1 MIAPVRKSI
10 THVLHRAEEWIFAN
24 PKIVLALIFTVTVC
38 FAAMLPRLR
47 FYTDFADLLP
57 QNHPYIQVYNR
68 LKENFGGANQIV
80 MAIEVERG
88 TIFNDETL
96 KLINDATQGIDNL
109 PSVNHN
115 LVSSLTHRTARKV
128 SLSPEGGFVSEPYYD
143 AQKPTRSVAE
153 LEQLKKDVIA
163 NPTIYGLLVSPDLK
177 AALIKA
183 QLNEGDIDYPKTF
196 AALEQVR
203 AAVSAPGHK
212 VYVTGNPV
220 LTGWVYTYL
229 HQIVVILAAT
239 LALLATLLIV
249 YFRRLYGIALPLLG
263 IALSSIWGLGFMSL
277 IGINLEPLSLPIPFL
292 IAARATSHG
301 VQLVVRYYEELAIVK
316 NGKQAAR
323 NALDALFRPG
333 SLAIIVDAVGIAVL
347 VLGAA
352 PFNHKLGIAAGFWGF
367 SVIFTVHFM
376 VPLALTVLPQP
387 KATENANQGVRNA
400 LGVLMAR
407 TGGTDGGARTILIL
421 TLLGAL
427 GAVYFVSKVQLGE
440 SEPGSPLL
448 HRTHDYNVSTKAI
461 NTLFPGSEELH
472 VIARTDDKGG
482 IKRPE
487 VMAAIERFQAHM
499 LSDPALGGTKA
510 LPGVVRV
517 VNRLTHNDDPRWMQI
532 PDNAE
537 EVGGL
542 MFAYL
547 ASSPIPGALKEFV
560 SPDENEADMVFYYK
574 DHQAATVARIDAL
587 AKEGIAAIEHDVPGL
602 HIELGGGI
610 IGVTAAANQALHTD
624 HMIIIPAVMLIAFV
638 LVMAYYQS
646 LHAGWL
652 MVLPMLFATLMTY
665 AYMGAANIGINVNTV
680 PVIAVG
686 VGVGIDYAVYF
697 MDRIREEMA
706 RTHSIHRA
714 VVNAVATTGYAVSFT
729 AATLIAGVVLWIFMS
744 DLRFQSDA
752 AVLLSFMLIVNA
764 IAAMLIVPAWCVVFR
779 PHFVVATHYDAD
791 GVLEE
796 DEDALAPPSPAPR
809 AGAMPAG
816 AAAGRDNSNDEEGQQ
831 AAVNISPITTHA
843 RSA

>member
-1 MIAPVRKSI
+1 MIAPIRKSI
-10 THVLHRAEEWIFAN
+10 THTLHKAEGWIFAN
-24 PKIVLALIFTVTVC
+24 PKIVLSLIFLVTLA
-38 FAAMLPRLR
+38 FAAALPKLR
-47 FYTDFADLLP
+47 IYSDFSDLLP
-57 QNHPYIQVYNR
+57 QEHSYIQTYNR
-68 LKENFGGANQIV
+68 IKENFGGANMIV
-80 MAIEVERG
+80 MAIEVEQG
-88 TIFNDETL
+88 TIFNNDTL
-96 KLINDATQGIDNL
+96 KLVNEATQGVDNL

-128 SLSPEGGFVSEPYYD
+128 FLSPEGSFVSQPYYD
-143 AQKPTRSVAE
+143 PAKTYSADELAQMQR
-153 LEQLKKDVIA
+153 DVIA
-163 NPTIYGLLVSPDLK
+163 NPNLYGLMVSPDFK

-183 QLNEGDIDYPKTF
+183 QLNESELDYVETF
-196 AALEQVR
+196 AALQKVR
-203 AAVSAPGHK
+203 DTLARDGHK
-212 VYVTGNPV
+212 VHVTGNPV

-229 HQIVVILAAT
+229 DQIVQILAWT

-263 IALSSIWGLGFMSL
+263 IALSSIWGLGFMAL
-277 IGINLEPLSLPIPFL
+277 AGINLEPLSLPIPFL

-316 NGKQAAR
+316 NGRQAAR

-352 PFNHKLGIAAGFWGF
+352 PFNYKLGLAAGFWGF

-387 KATENANQGVRNA
+387 KTMENANEGVRNF
-400 LGVLMAR
+400 LGNAMAR
-407 TGGTDGGARTILIL
+407 TGGTDGGARAILFA
-421 TLLGAL
+421 AL
-427 GAVYFVSKVQLGE
+427 ACVVVGSWYVAKVQLGE

-448 HRTHDYNVSTKAI
+448 NRDHDYNVSTAAI

-472 VIARTDDKGG
+472 IVARTEEKGG

-487 VMAAIERFQAHM
+487 VMHAIERFQAHM
-499 LSDPALGGTKA
+499 LSDPTLGGARA

-517 VNRLTHNDDPRWMQI
+517 VNQLTHNDDPRWAQI
-532 PDNAE
+532 PDNAD

-542 MFAYL
+542 MFAYM
-547 ASSPIPGALKEFV
+547 ASSPIPGALKEYIN
-560 SPDENEADMVFYYK
+560 PDENEADMVFFYK
-574 DHQAATVARIDAL
+574 DHQAETINRVVALAEEGKARIEA
-587 AKEGIAAIEHDVPGL
+587 EVPGL
-602 HIELGGGI
+602 KIELGGGI

-624 HMIIIPAVMLIAFV
+624 HMIIIPAVMLLAFF

-652 MVLPMLFATLMTY
+652 MVLPMLFATVMTY
-665 AYMGAANIGINVNTV
+665 AYMGWADIGISVNTV

-706 RTHSIHRA
+706 VTRNIHRA

-729 AATLIAGVVLWIFMS
+729 AATLIAGVVMWIFMS

-752 AVLLSFMLIVNA
+752 AVLLSFMLVVNA
-764 IAAMLIVPAWCVVFR
+764 LAAMLIVPAWCVVFR
-779 PHFVVATHYDAD
+779 PHFVTATHYDED

-796 DEDALAPPSPAPR
+796 DEAPR
-809 AGAMPAG
+809 EIAR
-816 AAAGRDNSNDEEGQQ
+816 AAA
-831 AAVNISPITTHA
+831 
-843 RSA
+843 

>member
-1 MIAPVRKSI
+1 MIAPIRKSI
-10 THVLHRAEEWIFAN
+10 THTLHKAEEWIFAN
-24 PKIVLALIFTVTVC
+24 PKIVLSLIFLVTLA
-38 FAAMLPRLR
+38 FAAALPKLR
-47 FYTDFADLLP
+47 IYSDFSDLLP
-57 QNHPYIQVYNR
+57 QEHRYIQTYNR
-68 LKENFGGANQIV
+68 IKENFGGANMIV
-80 MAIEVERG
+80 MAIEVEQG
-88 TIFNDETL
+88 TIFNNDTL
-96 KLINDATQGIDNL
+96 KLVHEATQGVDNL

-128 SLSPEGGFVSEPYYD
+128 FLSPEGSFVSQPYYD
-143 AQKPTRSVAE
+143 PAKSYSADELAQMQR
-153 LEQLKKDVIA
+153 DVIA
-163 NPTIYGLLVSPDLK
+163 NPNLYGLMVSPDFK

-183 QLNEGDIDYPKTF
+183 QLNESELDYVETF
-196 AALEQVR
+196 AALQTVR
-203 AAVSAPGHK
+203 DTLARDGHR
-212 VYVTGNPV
+212 VHVTGNPV

-229 HQIVVILAAT
+229 DQIVQILAWT

-263 IALSSIWGLGFMSL
+263 IALSSIWGLGFMAL
-277 IGINLEPLSLPIPFL
+277 AGINLEPLSLPIPFL

-316 NGKQAAR
+316 SGRQAAR

-352 PFNHKLGIAAGFWGF
+352 PFNYKLGLAAGFWGF

-387 KATENANQGVRNA
+387 KTMENANEGVRNF
-400 LGVLMAR
+400 LGNAMAR
-407 TGGTDGGARTILIL
+407 TGGTDGGARAILFA
-421 TLLGAL
+421 AL
-427 GAVYFVSKVQLGE
+427 ACVVVGSWYVAKVQLGE

-448 HRTHDYNVSTKAI
+448 NRDHDYNVSTAAI

-472 VIARTDDKGG
+472 IVARTEEKGG

-487 VMAAIERFQAHM
+487 VMHAIERFQAHM
-499 LSDPALGGTKA
+499 LSDPTLGGARA

-517 VNRLTHNDDPRWMQI
+517 VNQLTHNDDPRWAQI
-532 PDNAE
+532 PDNAD

-542 MFAYL
+542 MFAYM
-547 ASSPIPGALKEFV
+547 ASSPIPGALKEYV
-560 SPDENEADMVFYYK
+560 NPDESEANMVFFYK
-574 DHQAATVARIDAL
+574 DHQAETINRVVALAEEGKARIEA
-587 AKEGIAAIEHDVPGL
+587 EVPGL
-602 HIELGGGI
+602 KIELGGGI

-624 HMIIIPAVMLIAFV
+624 HMVIIPAVMLLAFF

-652 MVLPMLFATLMTY
+652 MVLPMLFATVMTY
-665 AYMGAANIGINVNTV
+665 AYMGWANIGISVNTV

-706 RTHSIHRA
+706 VTRSIHRA

-729 AATLIAGVVLWIFMS
+729 AATLIAGVVMWVFMS

-752 AVLLSFMLIVNA
+752 AVLLLFMLVVNA

-779 PHFVVATHYDAD
+779 PHFVVAIHYDED

-796 DEDALAPPSPAPR
+796 DLALPEVAR
-809 AGAMPAG
+809 
-816 AAAGRDNSNDEEGQQ
+816 AAA
-831 AAVNISPITTHA
+831 
-843 RSA
+843 

>member
-1 MIAPVRKSI
+1 MIAPIRKSI
-10 THVLHRAEEWIFAN
+10 THSLHKAEEWIFAN
-24 PKIVLALIFTVTVC
+24 PKIVLSLIFLATLV
-38 FAAMLPRLR
+38 FAAALPKLR
-47 FYTDFADLLP
+47 IYSDFSDLLP
-57 QNHPYIQVYNR
+57 QEHSYIQTYNR
-68 LKENFGGANQIV
+68 IKENFGGANMIV
-80 MAIEVERG
+80 MAIEVEQG
-88 TIFNDETL
+88 TIFNNDTL
-96 KLINDATQGIDNL
+96 KLVHEATQGVDNL

-128 SLSPEGGFVSEPYYD
+128 FLSPEGSFVSQPYYD
-143 AQKPTRSVAE
+143 PAKNYSADELAQMQR
-153 LEQLKKDVIA
+153 DVIA
-163 NPTIYGLLVSPDLK
+163 NPNLFGLMVSPDFK

-183 QLNEGDIDYPKTF
+183 QLNESELDYVETF
-196 AALEQVR
+196 AALQKVR
-203 AAVSAPGHK
+203 DTLARDGHK
-212 VYVTGNPV
+212 VHVTGNPV

-229 HQIVVILAAT
+229 DQIVQILAWT

-263 IALSSIWGLGFMSL
+263 IALSSIWGLGFMAMA
-277 IGINLEPLSLPIPFL
+277 GINLEPLSLPIPFL

-352 PFNHKLGIAAGFWGF
+352 PFNYKLGLAAGFWGF

-387 KATENANQGVRNA
+387 KTMENANEGVRNF
-400 LGVLMAR
+400 LGNAMAR
-407 TGGTDGGARTILIL
+407 TGGTDGGARAILFASL
-421 TLLGAL
+421 ACVVVGSWYVA
-427 GAVYFVSKVQLGE
+427 KVQLGE

-448 HRTHDYNVSTKAI
+448 NRDHDYNVSTAAI

-472 VIARTDDKGG
+472 IVARTEEKGG

-487 VMAAIERFQAHM
+487 VMHAIERFQAHM
-499 LSDPALGGTKA
+499 LSDPTLGGARA

-517 VNRLTHNDDPRWMQI
+517 VNQLTHNDDPRWAQI
-532 PDNAE
+532 PDNAD

-542 MFAYL
+542 MFAYM
-547 ASSPIPGALKEFV
+547 ASSPIPGALKEYIN
-560 SPDENEADMVFYYK
+560 PDENEANMVFFYK
-574 DHQAATVARIDAL
+574 DHQAETINRVVALAEEGKARIEA
-587 AKEGIAAIEHDVPGL
+587 EVPGL
-602 HIELGGGI
+602 KIELGGGI

-624 HMIIIPAVMLIAFV
+624 HMIIIPAVMLLAFL

-652 MVLPMLFATLMTY
+652 MVLPMLFATVMTY
-665 AYMGAANIGINVNTV
+665 AYMGWADIGISVNTV

-706 RTHSIHRA
+706 VTRNIHRA

-729 AATLIAGVVLWIFMS
+729 AATLIAGVVMWIFMS

-752 AVLLSFMLIVNA
+752 AVLLSFMLVVNA
-764 IAAMLIVPAWCVVFR
+764 LAAMLIVPAWCVVFR
-779 PHFVVATHYDAD
+779 PHFVVATHYDED

-796 DEDALAPPSPAPR
+796 DDAPR
-809 AGAMPAG
+809 EVAR
-816 AAAGRDNSNDEEGQQ
+816 AAA
-831 AAVNISPITTHA
+831 
-843 RSA
+843 

>member
-1 MIAPVRKSI
+1 MIAPIRKSI
-10 THVLHRAEEWIFAN
+10 THTLHKAEEWIFAN
-24 PKIVLALIFTVTVC
+24 PKIVLSLIFLATLV
-38 FAAMLPRLR
+38 FAAALPKLR
-47 FYTDFADLLP
+47 IYSDFSDLLP
-57 QNHPYIQVYNR
+57 QEHSYIQTYNR
-68 LKENFGGANQIV
+68 IKENFGGANMIV
-80 MAIEVERG
+80 MAIEVEQG
-88 TIFNDETL
+88 TIFNNDTL
-96 KLINDATQGIDNL
+96 KLVHEATQGVDNL

-128 SLSPEGGFVSEPYYD
+128 FLSPEGSFVSQPYYD
-143 AQKPTRSVAE
+143 PAKNYSADELAQMQR
-153 LEQLKKDVIA
+153 DVIA
-163 NPTIYGLLVSPDLK
+163 NPNLFGLMVSPDFK

-183 QLNEGDIDYPKTF
+183 QLNESELDYVETF
-196 AALEQVR
+196 AALQKVR
-203 AAVSAPGHK
+203 DTLARDGHK
-212 VYVTGNPV
+212 VHVTGNPV

-229 HQIVVILAAT
+229 DQIVQILAWT

-263 IALSSIWGLGFMSL
+263 IALSSIWGLGFMAMA
-277 IGINLEPLSLPIPFL
+277 GINLEPLSLPIPFL

-352 PFNHKLGIAAGFWGF
+352 PFNYKLGLAAGFWGF

-387 KATENANQGVRNA
+387 KTMENANEGVRNF
-400 LGVLMAR
+400 LGNAMAR
-407 TGGTDGGARTILIL
+407 TGGTDGGARAILFASL
-421 TLLGAL
+421 ACVVVGSWYVA
-427 GAVYFVSKVQLGE
+427 KVQLGE

-448 HRTHDYNVSTKAI
+448 NRDHDYNVSTAAI

-472 VIARTDDKGG
+472 IVARTEEKGG

-487 VMAAIERFQAHM
+487 VMHAIERFQAHM
-499 LSDPALGGTKA
+499 LSDPTLGGARA

-517 VNRLTHNDDPRWMQI
+517 VNQLTHNDDPRWAQI
-532 PDNAE
+532 PDNAD

-542 MFAYL
+542 MFAYM
-547 ASSPIPGALKEFV
+547 ASSPIPGALKEYIN
-560 SPDENEADMVFYYK
+560 PDENEANMVFFYK
-574 DHQAATVARIDAL
+574 DHQAETINRVVALAEEGKARI
-587 AKEGIAAIEHDVPGL
+587 ETEVPGL
-602 HIELGGGI
+602 KIELGGGI

-624 HMIIIPAVMLIAFV
+624 HMIIIPAVMLLAFL

-652 MVLPMLFATLMTY
+652 MVLPMLFATVMTY
-665 AYMGAANIGINVNTV
+665 AYMGWADIGISVNTV

-706 RTHSIHRA
+706 VTRNIHRA

-729 AATLIAGVVLWIFMS
+729 AATLIAGVVMWIFMS

-752 AVLLSFMLIVNA
+752 AVLLSFMLVVNA
-764 IAAMLIVPAWCVVFR
+764 LAAMLIVPAWCVVFR
-779 PHFVVATHYDAD
+779 PHFVVATHYDED

-796 DEDALAPPSPAPR
+796 DDAPR
-809 AGAMPAG
+809 DVAR
-816 AAAGRDNSNDEEGQQ
+816 AAA
-831 AAVNISPITTHA
+831 
-843 RSA
+843 

>member
-1 MIAPVRKSI
+1 MIARFRKSI
-10 THVLHRAEEWIFAN
+10 THRLHIGEEWLFAN
-24 PKIVLALIFTVTVC
+24 PKIVLSLILAVTVL
-38 FAAMLPRLR
+38 FATQLPNLR
-47 FYTDFADLLP
+47 VYSDFGDLLP
-57 QNHPYIQVYNR
+57 QKHPYIQTYNR
-68 LKENFGGANQIV
+68 IKENFGGANMII
-80 MAIEVERG
+80 MAIEVDKG
-88 TIFNDETL
+88 TIFNDDTL
-96 KLINDATQGIDNL
+96 KLIHEATQGIDNL

-115 LVSSLTHRTARKV
+115 LVSSITHRTARKV
-128 SLSPEGGFVSEPYYD
+128 YLSQEGSFVSEPYVD
-143 AQKPTRSVAE
+143 PGKASRTVAE
-153 LEQLKKDVIA
+153 LDKLKRDVLA
-163 NPTIYGLLVSPDLK
+163 NPTIYGLLVSPDMR

-183 QLNEGDIDYPKTF
+183 QLNESDLDYSKTF
-196 AALEQVR
+196 SALQQVR
-203 AAVSAPGHK
+203 AELAKTPGHK

-229 HQIVVILAAT
+229 NQILSILAWT
-239 LALLATLLIV
+239 LVLLATLLIV

-263 IALSSIWGLGFMSL
+263 IGLSSIWGLGFMSL
-277 IGINLEPLSLPIPFL
+277 VGINLEPLSLPIPFL

-301 VQLVVRYYEELAIVK
+301 VQLVVRYYEELAVVK
-316 NGKQAAR
+316 NGKKAAR

-347 VLGAA
+347 MLGAA
-352 PFNHKLGIAAGFWGF
+352 PFNYKLGLSAGFWGF

-387 KATENANQGVRNA
+387 KSMVNSNQAIRNA
-400 LGVLMAR
+400 LGRMMAR

-421 TLLGAL
+421 ALVGAL
-427 GAVYFVSKVQLGE
+427 GGSWFISNVQLGE

-448 HRTHDYNVSTKAI
+448 HRTHDFNTSTAAI
-461 NTLFPGSEELH
+461 NHLFPGSEELH
-472 VIARTDDKGG
+472 VVARTDEKGG

-542 MFAYL
+542 MFAYM
-547 ASSPIPGALKEFV
+547 ASSPIPGALKEFIT
-560 SPDENEADMVFYYK
+560 SDENEANIVFFYK
-574 DHQAATVARIDAL
+574 DHQAATITRIVAMAEQGIT
-587 AKEGIAAIEHDVPGL
+587 KIEGEVPGL

-610 IGVTAAANQALHTD
+610 IGVSAAANQALHTD
-624 HMIIIPAVMLIAFV
+624 HMIIIPSVMLIAFV
-638 LVMAYYQS
+638 LVMVYYQS

-652 MVLPMLFATLMTY
+652 MVLPMLFSTLMTY
-665 AYMGAANIGINVNTV
+665 AYMGASNIGISVNTV

-706 RTHSIHRA
+706 LTRSIHKA

-729 AATLIAGVVLWIFMS
+729 AATLVAGVVLWIFMS

-779 PHFVVATHYDAD
+779 PHFVVATHYDED

-796 DEDALAPPSPAPR
+796 DEGKLPPEILSQ
-809 AGAMPAG
+809 AG
-816 AAAGRDNSNDEEGQQ
+816 QF
-831 AAVNISPITTHA
+831 
-843 RSA
+843 

>member
-1 MIAPVRKSI
+1 MIAPIRKSI
-10 THVLHRAEEWIFAN
+10 THSLHKAEEWIFAN
-24 PKIVLALIFTVTVC
+24 PKIVLSLIFLVTLV
-38 FAAMLPRLR
+38 FAAALPKLR
-47 FYTDFADLLP
+47 IYSDFSDLLP
-57 QNHPYIQVYNR
+57 QEHSYIQTYNR
-68 LKENFGGANQIV
+68 IKENFGGANMIV
-80 MAIEVERG
+80 MAIEVEQG
-88 TIFNDETL
+88 TIFNNDTL
-96 KLINDATQGIDNL
+96 KLVHEATQGVDNL

-128 SLSPEGGFVSEPYYD
+128 FLSPEGSFVSQPYYD
-143 AQKPTRSVAE
+143 PAKNYSADELAQMQR
-153 LEQLKKDVIA
+153 DVIA
-163 NPTIYGLLVSPDLK
+163 NPNLFGLMVSPDFK

-183 QLNEGDIDYPKTF
+183 QLNESELDYVETF
-196 AALEQVR
+196 AALQKVR
-203 AAVSAPGHK
+203 DTLARDGHK
-212 VYVTGNPV
+212 VHVTGNPV

-229 HQIVVILAAT
+229 DQIVQILAWT

-263 IALSSIWGLGFMSL
+263 IALSSIWGLGFMAMA
-277 IGINLEPLSLPIPFL
+277 GINLEPLSLPIPFL

-352 PFNHKLGIAAGFWGF
+352 PFNYKLGLAAGFWGF

-387 KATENANQGVRNA
+387 KTMENANEGVRNF
-400 LGVLMAR
+400 LGNAMAR
-407 TGGTDGGARTILIL
+407 TGGTDGGARAILFASL
-421 TLLGAL
+421 ACVVVGSWYVA
-427 GAVYFVSKVQLGE
+427 KVQLGE

-448 HRTHDYNVSTKAI
+448 NRDHDYNVSTAAI

-472 VIARTDDKGG
+472 IVARTEEKGG

-487 VMAAIERFQAHM
+487 VMHAIERFQAHM
-499 LSDPALGGTKA
+499 LSDPTLGGARA

-517 VNRLTHNDDPRWMQI
+517 VNQLTHNDDPRWAQI
-532 PDNAE
+532 PDNAD

-542 MFAYL
+542 MFAYM
-547 ASSPIPGALKEFV
+547 ASSPIPGALKEYIN
-560 SPDENEADMVFYYK
+560 PDENEANMVFFYK
-574 DHQAATVARIDAL
+574 DHQAETINRVVALAEEGKARIEA
-587 AKEGIAAIEHDVPGL
+587 EVPGL
-602 HIELGGGI
+602 KIELGGGI

-624 HMIIIPAVMLIAFV
+624 HMIIIPAVMLLAFL

-652 MVLPMLFATLMTY
+652 MVLPMLFATVMTY
-665 AYMGAANIGINVNTV
+665 AYMGWADIGISVNTV

-706 RTHSIHRA
+706 VTRNIHRA

-729 AATLIAGVVLWIFMS
+729 AATLIAGVVMWIFMS

-752 AVLLSFMLIVNA
+752 AVLLSFMLVVNA
-764 IAAMLIVPAWCVVFR
+764 LAAMLIVPAWCVVFR
-779 PHFVVATHYDAD
+779 PHFVVATHYDED

-796 DEDALAPPSPAPR
+796 DDAPR
-809 AGAMPAG
+809 DVAR
-816 AAAGRDNSNDEEGQQ
+816 AAA
-831 AAVNISPITTHA
+831 
-843 RSA
+843 

>member
-1 MIAPVRKSI
+1 MIAPARKAI
-10 THVLHRAEEWIFAN
+10 TRVLHRGETWLFAN
-24 PKIVLALIFTVTVC
+24 PKIVLSMIFAVTLLFAL
-38 FAAMLPRLR
+38 ALPKLR
-47 FYTDFADLLP
+47 IYSDFSDLLP
-57 QNHPYIQVYNR
+57 QQHAYIKVYNR
-68 LKENFGGANQIV
+68 LKENFGGANMIV
-80 MAIEVERG
+80 MAIEVDQG
-88 TIFNDETL
+88 TIFNDKTL
-96 KLINDATQGIDNL
+96 KLIHEATQGLDNL

-128 SLSPEGGFVSEPYYD
+128 YLSPEGGFVSESFYD
-143 AQKPTRSVAE
+143 AQKPERSAAE
-153 LEQLKKDVIA
+153 LEQLKKDVVA

-196 AALEQVR
+196 AALQKVR
-203 AAVSAPGHK
+203 ETLAQPGHTIH
-212 VYVTGNPV
+212 VTGNPV

-229 HQIVVILAAT
+229 NQIVEILAYT
-239 LALLATLLIV
+239 LALIALLLIF

-263 IALSSIWGLGFMSL
+263 IALSSICGLGFMS
-277 IGINLEPLSLPIPFL
+277 IMGINLEPLSLPIPFL

-301 VQLVVRYYEELAIVK
+301 VQLVARYYEELAIVRDSK
-316 NGKQAAR
+316 KAAR

-367 SVIFTVHFM
+367 SVIWTVHFM

-387 KATENANQGVRNA
+387 KQMNNENEGVRRA
-400 LGVLMAR
+400 LGRMMAA
-407 TGGTDGGARTILIL
+407 TGGTNGGARAILLLAL
-421 TLLGAL
+421 TLSVG
-427 GAVYFVSKVQLGE
+427 GMYFVSKVKLGE

-448 HRTHDYNVSTKAI
+448 HKTHDYNVSTTAI
-461 NTLFPGSEELH
+461 NDRFPGSEELH
-472 VIARTDDKGG
+472 VSVRTDDKGG

-499 LSDPALGGTKA
+499 LSDPGLGGTKA

-517 VNRLTHNDDPRWMQI
+517 VNRLTHNDDPRWYQL
-532 PDNAE
+532 PDNAGE
-537 EVGGL
+537 IGGL

-560 SPDENEADMVFYYK
+560 TADENEANVVFYYK
-574 DHQAATVARIDAL
+574 DHQADTVARIVAL
-587 AKEGIAAIEHDVPGL
+587 AQEGIRQIEAEVPGL

-610 IGVTAAANQALHTD
+610 IGVTAAGNQALHTD

-646 LHAGWL
+646 VHAGWL
-652 MVLPMLFATLMTY
+652 MVLPMLFSTLMTY
-665 AYMGAANIGINVNTV
+665 AYMGWAQIGISVNTV

-706 RTHSIHRA
+706 RTRSIHKA
-714 VVNAVATTGYAVSFT
+714 VVTAVATTGYAVSFT

-764 IAAMLIVPAWCVVFR
+764 VAAMFIVPAWCVVFK
-779 PHFVVATHYDAD
+779 PHFVIATHYDAD
-791 GVLEE
+791 GVLQE
-796 DEDALAPPSPAPR
+796 DE
-809 AGAMPAG
+809 MPAVS
-816 AAAGRDNSNDEEGQQ
+816 RKE
-831 AAVNISPITTHA
+831 TTERVHPNA
-843 RSA
+843 TVT

>member
-1 MIAPVRKSI
+1 MIAPIRKSI
-10 THVLHRAEEWIFAN
+10 THTLHKAEEWIFAN
-24 PKIVLALIFTVTVC
+24 PKIVLSLIFLVTLV
-38 FAAMLPRLR
+38 FAAALPKLR
-47 FYTDFADLLP
+47 IYSDFSDLLP
-57 QNHPYIQVYNR
+57 QEHSYIQTYNR
-68 LKENFGGANQIV
+68 IKENFGGANMIV
-80 MAIEVERG
+80 MAIEVEQG
-88 TIFNDETL
+88 TIFNNDTL
-96 KLINDATQGIDNL
+96 KLVHEATQGVDNL

-128 SLSPEGGFVSEPYYD
+128 FLSPEGSFVSQPYYD
-143 AQKPTRSVAE
+143 PAKNYSADELAQMQR
-153 LEQLKKDVIA
+153 DVIA
-163 NPTIYGLLVSPDLK
+163 NPNLFGLMVSPDFK

-183 QLNEGDIDYPKTF
+183 QLNESELDYVETF
-196 AALEQVR
+196 AALQKVR
-203 AAVSAPGHK
+203 DTLARDGHK
-212 VYVTGNPV
+212 VHVTGNPV

-229 HQIVVILAAT
+229 DQIVQILAWT

-263 IALSSIWGLGFMSL
+263 IALSSIWGLGFMAMA
-277 IGINLEPLSLPIPFL
+277 GINLEPLSLPIPFL

-352 PFNHKLGIAAGFWGF
+352 PFNYKLGLAAGFWGF

-387 KATENANQGVRNA
+387 KTMENANEGVRNF
-400 LGVLMAR
+400 LGNAMAR
-407 TGGTDGGARTILIL
+407 TGGTDGGARAILFASL
-421 TLLGAL
+421 ACVVVGSWYVA
-427 GAVYFVSKVQLGE
+427 KVQLGE

-448 HRTHDYNVSTKAI
+448 NRDHDYNVSTAAI

-472 VIARTDDKGG
+472 IVARTEEKGG

-487 VMAAIERFQAHM
+487 VMHAIERFQAHM
-499 LSDPALGGTKA
+499 LSDPTLGGARA

-517 VNRLTHNDDPRWMQI
+517 VNQLTHNDDPRWAQI
-532 PDNAE
+532 PDNAD

-542 MFAYL
+542 MFAYM
-547 ASSPIPGALKEFV
+547 ASSPIPGALKEYIN
-560 SPDENEADMVFYYK
+560 PDENEANMVFFYK
-574 DHQAATVARIDAL
+574 DHQAETINRVVALAEEGKARIEA
-587 AKEGIAAIEHDVPGL
+587 EVPGL
-602 HIELGGGI
+602 KIELGGGI

-624 HMIIIPAVMLIAFV
+624 HMIIIPAVMLLAFL

-652 MVLPMLFATLMTY
+652 MVLPMLFATVMTY
-665 AYMGAANIGINVNTV
+665 AYMGWADIGISVNTV

-706 RTHSIHRA
+706 VTRNIHRA
-714 VVNAVATTGYAVSFT
+714 VINAVATTGYAVSFT
-729 AATLIAGVVLWIFMS
+729 AATLIAGVVMWIFMS

-764 IAAMLIVPAWCVVFR
+764 LAAMLIVPAWCVVFR
-779 PHFVVATHYDAD
+779 PHFVVATHYDED

-796 DEDALAPPSPAPR
+796 DTTPR
-809 AGAMPAG
+809 EIAR
-816 AAAGRDNSNDEEGQQ
+816 AAA
-831 AAVNISPITTHA
+831 
-843 RSA
+843 

>member
-1 MIAPVRKSI
+1 MIAPIRKSI
-10 THVLHRAEEWIFAN
+10 THALHKAEEWIFAN
-24 PKIVLALIFTVTVC
+24 PKIVLSLIFLVTLA
-38 FAAMLPRLR
+38 FAAALPKLR
-47 FYTDFADLLP
+47 IYSDFSDLLP
-57 QNHPYIQVYNR
+57 QEHSYIQTYNR
-68 LKENFGGANQIV
+68 IKENFGGANMIV
-80 MAIEVERG
+80 MAIEVEQG
-88 TIFNDETL
+88 TIFNNDTL
-96 KLINDATQGIDNL
+96 KLVHEATQGVDNL

-128 SLSPEGGFVSEPYYD
+128 FLSPEGSFVSQPYYD
-143 AQKPTRSVAE
+143 PAKTYSADELAQMQR
-153 LEQLKKDVIA
+153 DVIA
-163 NPTIYGLLVSPDLK
+163 NPNLFGLMVSPDFK

-183 QLNEGDIDYPKTF
+183 QLNESELDYVETF
-196 AALEQVR
+196 AALQKVR
-203 AAVSAPGHK
+203 DTLARDGHK
-212 VYVTGNPV
+212 VHVTGNPV

-229 HQIVVILAAT
+229 DQIVQILAWT

-263 IALSSIWGLGFMSL
+263 IALSSIWGLGFMAMA
-277 IGINLEPLSLPIPFL
+277 GINLEPLSLPIPFL

-352 PFNHKLGIAAGFWGF
+352 PFNYKLGLAAGFWGF

-387 KATENANQGVRNA
+387 KTMENANEGVRNF
-400 LGVLMAR
+400 LGNAMAR
-407 TGGTDGGARTILIL
+407 TGGTDGGARAILFASL
-421 TLLGAL
+421 ACVVVGSWYVA
-427 GAVYFVSKVQLGE
+427 KVQLGE

-448 HRTHDYNVSTKAI
+448 NRDHDYNVSTAAI

-472 VIARTDDKGG
+472 IVARTEEKGG

-487 VMAAIERFQAHM
+487 VMHAIERFQAHM
-499 LSDPALGGTKA
+499 LSDPTLGGARA

-517 VNRLTHNDDPRWMQI
+517 VNQLTHNDDPRWAQI
-532 PDNAE
+532 PDNAD

-542 MFAYL
+542 MFAYM
-547 ASSPIPGALKEFV
+547 ASSPIPGALKEYIN
-560 SPDENEADMVFYYK
+560 PDENEANMVFFYK
-574 DHQAATVARIDAL
+574 DHQAETINRVVALAEEGKARIEA
-587 AKEGIAAIEHDVPGL
+587 EVPGL
-602 HIELGGGI
+602 KIELGGGI

-624 HMIIIPAVMLIAFV
+624 HMIIIPAVMLLAFL

-652 MVLPMLFATLMTY
+652 MVLPMLFATVMTY
-665 AYMGAANIGINVNTV
+665 AYMGWADIGISVNTV

-706 RTHSIHRA
+706 VTRNIHRA

-729 AATLIAGVVLWIFMS
+729 AATLIAGVVMWIFMS

-752 AVLLSFMLIVNA
+752 AVLLSFMLVVNA
-764 IAAMLIVPAWCVVFR
+764 LAAMLIVPAWCVVFR
-779 PHFVVATHYDAD
+779 PHFVVATHYDED

-796 DEDALAPPSPAPR
+796 DDAPR
-809 AGAMPAG
+809 DVAR
-816 AAAGRDNSNDEEGQQ
+816 AAA
-831 AAVNISPITTHA
+831 
-843 RSA
+843 

>member
-1 MIAPVRKSI
+1 MIAPIRKSI
-10 THVLHRAEEWIFAN
+10 THTLHKAEEWIFAN
-24 PKIVLALIFTVTVC
+24 PKIVLSLIFLATLV
-38 FAAMLPRLR
+38 FAAALPKLR
-47 FYTDFADLLP
+47 IYSDFSDLLP
-57 QNHPYIQVYNR
+57 QEHSYIQTYNR
-68 LKENFGGANQIV
+68 IKENFGGANMIV
-80 MAIEVERG
+80 MAIEVEQG
-88 TIFNDETL
+88 TIFNNDTL
-96 KLINDATQGIDNL
+96 KLVHEATQGVDNL

-128 SLSPEGGFVSEPYYD
+128 FLSPEGSFVSQPYYD
-143 AQKPTRSVAE
+143 PAKNYSADELAQMQR
-153 LEQLKKDVIA
+153 DVIA
-163 NPTIYGLLVSPDLK
+163 NPNLFGLMVSPDFK

-183 QLNEGDIDYPKTF
+183 QLNESELDYVETF
-196 AALEQVR
+196 AALQKVR
-203 AAVSAPGHK
+203 DTLARDGHK
-212 VYVTGNPV
+212 VHVTGNPV

-229 HQIVVILAAT
+229 DQIVQILAWT

-263 IALSSIWGLGFMSL
+263 IALSSIWGLGFMAMA
-277 IGINLEPLSLPIPFL
+277 GINLEPLSLPIPFL

-352 PFNHKLGIAAGFWGF
+352 PFNYKLGLAAGFWGF

-387 KATENANQGVRNA
+387 KTMENANEGVRNF
-400 LGVLMAR
+400 LGNAMAR
-407 TGGTDGGARTILIL
+407 TGGTDGGARAILFASL
-421 TLLGAL
+421 ACVVVGSWYVA
-427 GAVYFVSKVQLGE
+427 KVQLGE

-448 HRTHDYNVSTKAI
+448 NRDHDYNVSTAAI

-472 VIARTDDKGG
+472 IVARTEEKGG

-487 VMAAIERFQAHM
+487 VMHAIERFQAHM
-499 LSDPALGGTKA
+499 LSDPTLGGARA

-517 VNRLTHNDDPRWMQI
+517 VNQLTHNDDPRWAQI
-532 PDNAE
+532 PDNAD

-542 MFAYL
+542 MFAYM
-547 ASSPIPGALKEFV
+547 ASSPIPGALKEYIN
-560 SPDENEADMVFYYK
+560 PDENEANMVFFYK
-574 DHQAATVARIDAL
+574 DHQAETINRVVALAEEGKARIEA
-587 AKEGIAAIEHDVPGL
+587 EVPGL
-602 HIELGGGI
+602 KIELGGGI

-624 HMIIIPAVMLIAFV
+624 HMIIIPAVMLLAFF

-652 MVLPMLFATLMTY
+652 MVLPMLFATVMTY
-665 AYMGAANIGINVNTV
+665 AYMGWADIGISVNTV

-706 RTHSIHRA
+706 VTRNIHRA

-729 AATLIAGVVLWIFMS
+729 AATLIAGVVMWIFMS

-752 AVLLSFMLIVNA
+752 AVLLSFMLVVNA
-764 IAAMLIVPAWCVVFR
+764 LAAMLIVPAWCVVFR
-779 PHFVVATHYDAD
+779 PHFVVATHYDED

-796 DEDALAPPSPAPR
+796 DDAPR
-809 AGAMPAG
+809 DVAR
-816 AAAGRDNSNDEEGQQ
+816 AAA
-831 AAVNISPITTHA
+831 
-843 RSA
+843 

>member
-1 MIAPVRKSI
+1 MIAPIRKSI
-10 THVLHRAEEWIFAN
+10 THSLHKAEEWIFAN
-24 PKIVLALIFTVTVC
+24 PKIVLSLIFLVTLA
-38 FAAMLPRLR
+38 FAAALPKLR
-47 FYTDFADLLP
+47 IYSDFSDLLP
-57 QNHPYIQVYNR
+57 QEHSYIQTYNR
-68 LKENFGGANQIV
+68 IKENFGGANMIV
-80 MAIEVERG
+80 MAIEVEQG
-88 TIFNDETL
+88 TIFNNDTL
-96 KLINDATQGIDNL
+96 KLVHEATQGVDNL

-128 SLSPEGGFVSEPYYD
+128 FLSPEGSFVSQPYYD
-143 AQKPTRSVAE
+143 PAKTYSADELAQMQR
-153 LEQLKKDVIA
+153 DVIA
-163 NPTIYGLLVSPDLK
+163 NPNLFGLMVSPDFK

-183 QLNEGDIDYPKTF
+183 QLNESELDYVETF
-196 AALEQVR
+196 AALQKVR
-203 AAVSAPGHK
+203 DTLARDGHK
-212 VYVTGNPV
+212 VHVTGNPV

-229 HQIVVILAAT
+229 DQIVQILAWT

-263 IALSSIWGLGFMSL
+263 IALSSIWGLGFMAL
-277 IGINLEPLSLPIPFL
+277 AGINLEPLSLPIPFL

-316 NGKQAAR
+316 NGRQAAR

-352 PFNHKLGIAAGFWGF
+352 PFNYKLGLAAGFWGF

-387 KATENANQGVRNA
+387 KTMENANEGVRNF
-400 LGVLMAR
+400 LGNAMAR
-407 TGGTDGGARTILIL
+407 TGGTDGGARAILFASL
-421 TLLGAL
+421 ACVVVGSWYVA
-427 GAVYFVSKVQLGE
+427 KVQLGE

-448 HRTHDYNVSTKAI
+448 NRDHDYNVSTAAI

-472 VIARTDDKGG
+472 IVARTEEKGG

-487 VMAAIERFQAHM
+487 VMHAIERFQAHM
-499 LSDPALGGTKA
+499 LSDPTLGGARA

-517 VNRLTHNDDPRWMQI
+517 VNQLTHNDDPRWAQI
-532 PDNAE
+532 PDNAD

-542 MFAYL
+542 MFAYM
-547 ASSPIPGALKEFV
+547 ASSPIPGALKEYIN
-560 SPDENEADMVFYYK
+560 PDENEANMVFFYK
-574 DHQAATVARIDAL
+574 DHQAETINRVVALAEEGKARIEA
-587 AKEGIAAIEHDVPGL
+587 EVPGL
-602 HIELGGGI
+602 KIELGGGI

-624 HMIIIPAVMLIAFV
+624 HMIIIPAVMLLAFL

-652 MVLPMLFATLMTY
+652 MVLPMLFATVMTY
-665 AYMGAANIGINVNTV
+665 AYMGWADIGISVNTV

-706 RTHSIHRA
+706 VTRNIHRA

-729 AATLIAGVVLWIFMS
+729 AATLIAGVVMWIFMS

-752 AVLLSFMLIVNA
+752 AVLLSFMLVVNA
-764 IAAMLIVPAWCVVFR
+764 LAAMLIVPAWCVVFR
-779 PHFVVATHYDAD
+779 PHFVVATHYDED

-796 DEDALAPPSPAPR
+796 DDAPR
-809 AGAMPAG
+809 DVAR
-816 AAAGRDNSNDEEGQQ
+816 AAA
-831 AAVNISPITTHA
+831 
-843 RSA
+843 

>member
-1 MIAPVRKSI
+1 MIAPIRKSI
-10 THVLHRAEEWIFAN
+10 THTLHKAEEWIFAN
-24 PKIVLALIFTVTVC
+24 PKIVLSLIFLVTLA
-38 FAAMLPRLR
+38 FAAALPKLR
-47 FYTDFADLLP
+47 IYSDFSDLLP
-57 QNHPYIQVYNR
+57 QEHSYIQTYNR
-68 LKENFGGANQIV
+68 IKENFGGANMIV
-80 MAIEVERG
+80 MAIEVEQG
-88 TIFNDETL
+88 TIFNNDTL
-96 KLINDATQGIDNL
+96 KLVHEATQGVDNL

-128 SLSPEGGFVSEPYYD
+128 FLSPEGSFVSQPYYD
-143 AQKPTRSVAE
+143 PAKTYSADELAQMQR
-153 LEQLKKDVIA
+153 DVIA
-163 NPTIYGLLVSPDLK
+163 NPNLFGLMVSPDFK

-183 QLNEGDIDYPKTF
+183 QLNESELDYVETF
-196 AALEQVR
+196 AALQKVR
-203 AAVSAPGHK
+203 DTLARDGHK
-212 VYVTGNPV
+212 VHVTGNPV

-229 HQIVVILAAT
+229 DQIVQILAWT

-263 IALSSIWGLGFMSL
+263 IALSSIWGLGFMAL
-277 IGINLEPLSLPIPFL
+277 AGINLEPLSLPIPFL

-316 NGKQAAR
+316 NGRQAAR

-352 PFNHKLGIAAGFWGF
+352 PFNYKLGLAAGFWGF

-387 KATENANQGVRNA
+387 KTMENANEGVRNF
-400 LGVLMAR
+400 LGNAMAR
-407 TGGTDGGARTILIL
+407 TGGTDGGARAILFASL
-421 TLLGAL
+421 ACVVVGSWYVA
-427 GAVYFVSKVQLGE
+427 KVQLGE

-448 HRTHDYNVSTKAI
+448 NRDHDYNVSTAAI

-472 VIARTDDKGG
+472 IVARTEEKGG

-487 VMAAIERFQAHM
+487 VMHAIERFQAHM
-499 LSDPALGGTKA
+499 LSDPTLGGARA

-517 VNRLTHNDDPRWMQI
+517 VNQLTHNDDPRWAQI
-532 PDNAE
+532 PDNAD

-542 MFAYL
+542 MFAYM
-547 ASSPIPGALKEFV
+547 ASSPIPGALKEYI
-560 SPDENEADMVFYYK
+560 SPDENEANMVFFYK
-574 DHQAATVARIDAL
+574 DHQAETINRVVALAEEGKARIEA
-587 AKEGIAAIEHDVPGL
+587 EVPGL
-602 HIELGGGI
+602 KIELGGGI

-624 HMIIIPAVMLIAFV
+624 HMIIIPAVMLLAFF

-652 MVLPMLFATLMTY
+652 MVLPMLFATVMTY
-665 AYMGAANIGINVNTV
+665 AYMGWANIGISVNTV

-706 RTHSIHRA
+706 VTRNIHRA

-729 AATLIAGVVLWIFMS
+729 AATLIAGVVMWIFMS

-752 AVLLSFMLIVNA
+752 AVLLSFMLVVNA
-764 IAAMLIVPAWCVVFR
+764 LAAMLIVPAWCVVFR
-779 PHFVVATHYDAD
+779 PHFVVATHYDED

-796 DEDALAPPSPAPR
+796 DDAPR
-809 AGAMPAG
+809 EVAR
-816 AAAGRDNSNDEEGQQ
+816 AAA
-831 AAVNISPITTHA
+831 
-843 RSA
+843 

>member
-1 MIAPVRKSI
+1 MISRVRKSI
-10 THVLHRAEEWIFAN
+10 THTLHRAEEWLFAN
-24 PKIVLALIFTVTVC
+24 PKIVLSMIFLAT
-38 FAAMLPRLR
+38 FLFSLALPRLR
-47 FYTDFADLLP
+47 IYSDFSDLLP
-57 QNHPYIQVYNR
+57 QNHAYIKVYNR
-68 LKENFGGANQIV
+68 IKESFGGANMIV

-96 KLINDATQGIDNL
+96 KLVHEATQGIDNL

-128 SLSPEGGFVSEPYYD
+128 YLSAEGSFVSEPYYD
-143 AQKPTRSVAE
+143 PNKPLRSVAE
-153 LEQLKKDVIA
+153 LEQMKKDVTA
-163 NPTIYGLLVSPDLK
+163 NPTIFGLLVSPDLK

-183 QLNEGDIDYPKTF
+183 QLNEGAIDYEKTF
-196 AALEQVR
+196 ASLQTVR
-203 AAVSAPGHK
+203 DAVAKPGHK

-229 HQIVVILAAT
+229 NQILAILAAT

-249 YFRRLYGIALPLLG
+249 YFRRFYGIALPLLG
-263 IALSSIWGLGFMSL
+263 IALSSIWGLGFMAL
-277 IGINLEPLSLPIPFL
+277 VGINLEPLSMPIPFL

-301 VQLVVRYYEELAIVK
+301 VQLVARYYEELAVTQ
-316 NGKQAAR
+316 NGRRAAR

-352 PFNHKLGIAAGFWGF
+352 PFNYKLGIAAGFWGF

-387 KATENANQGVRNA
+387 RQMENKNEGVRHA
-400 LGVLMAR
+400 LGTFMAK
-407 TGGTDGGARTILIL
+407 TGGTDGGARTILVLALI
-421 TLLGAL
+421 GAL
-427 GAVYFVSKVQLGE
+427 GGSWFISRVQLGE

-448 HRTHDYNVSTKAI
+448 DRHHDYNLSTKAI
-461 NTLFPGSEELH
+461 NTRFPGSEELH
-472 VIARTDDKGG
+472 VVARTEEKGG

-499 LSDPALGGTKA
+499 LADPSLGGAKA
-510 LPGVVRV
+510 IPGVVRV

-547 ASSPIPGALKEFV
+547 ASSPIPGALKEFINAE
-560 SPDENEADMVFYYK
+560 ENEANMVFFYK
-574 DHQAATVARIDAL
+574 NHQADTINRVVAL
-587 AKEGIAAIEHDVPGL
+587 AEEGIKRIETEVPGL
-602 HIELGGGI
+602 RIELGGGI

-624 HMIIIPAVMLIAFV
+624 HMIIIPMVMLLAFL

-652 MVLPMLFATLMTY
+652 MVLPMLFATTMTY

-706 RTHSIHRA
+706 HTRSIHRA
-714 VVNAVATTGYAVSFT
+714 VINAVATTGYAVSFT
-729 AATLIAGVVLWIFMS
+729 AATLIAGVVMWIFMS

-764 IAAMLIVPAWCVVFR
+764 IAAMLIVPAWCVVFK
-779 PHFVVATHYDAD
+779 PHFVVATHYDED

-796 DEDALAPPSPAPR
+796 DEEAHKASDI
-809 AGAMPAG
+809 
-816 AAAGRDNSNDEEGQQ
+816 EERGQI
-831 AAVNISPITTHA
+831 VVHA
-843 RSA
+843 RVA

>member
-1 MIAPVRKSI
+1 MSRHMLRQRI
-10 THVLHRAEEWIFAN
+10 THALHRAEEWLFAN
-24 PKIVLALIFTVTVC
+24 PKIVLSLILFVTLIF
-38 FAAMLPRLR
+38 AAALPKLR
-47 FYTDFADLLP
+47 VYSDFADLLP
-57 QNHPYIQVYNR
+57 QNHRYIQVYNR
-68 LKENFGGANQIV
+68 IKESFGGANMIV
-80 MAIEVERG
+80 MAIEVDKG
-88 TIFNDETL
+88 SIFNDETL
-96 KLINDATQGIDNL
+96 KLIHEATQGVDNL

-115 LVSSLTHRTARKV
+115 LVASLTHRTSRKV
-128 SLSPEGGFVSEPYYD
+128 FLSAEGNFMSESYYD
-143 AQKPTRSVAE
+143 PSKGQRTAGQ

-177 AALIKA
+177 SALIKA
-183 QLNEGDIDYPKTF
+183 QLNEAELDYVKTF
-196 AALEQVR
+196 AALQNVR
-203 AAVSAPGHK
+203 ATLARDGHK

-229 HQIVVILAAT
+229 NQIVGILAWT
-239 LALLATLLIV
+239 LALIATLLIV
-249 YFRRLYGIALPLLG
+249 YFRRFYGVALPLLG
-263 IALSSIWGLGFMSL
+263 IALSSIWGLGFMAMM
-277 IGINLEPLSLPIPFL
+277 GINLEPLSLPIPFL

-301 VQLVVRYYEELAIVK
+301 VQLVARYYEELAIVK
-316 NGKQAAR
+316 NGAKAAR

-333 SLAIIVDAVGIAVL
+333 SLAIIVDAVGIAVM
-347 VLGAA
+347 VLGSA
-352 PFNHKLGIAAGFWGF
+352 PFNHKLGVAAGFWGF

-376 VPLALTVLPQP
+376 VPLALTILPQP
-387 KATENANQGVRNA
+387 KKSENNNQGMRDF
-400 LGVLMAR
+400 LGNTMAR
-407 TGGTDGGARTILIL
+407 TGGTDVGARSILIV
-421 TLLGAL
+421 AL
-427 GAVYFVSKVQLGE
+427 ILAVAGTWFTAKVQLGE
-440 SEPGSPLL
+440 SEAGSPLL
-448 HRTHDYNVSTKAI
+448 ARDHDYNQSTKAI

-472 VIARTDDKGG
+472 VVARTDEVGG

-487 VMAAIERFQAHM
+487 VLAAIERFQAHM
-499 LSDPALGGTKA
+499 LADSTIGGTKA
-510 LPGVVRV
+510 LPGVIRV

-537 EVGGL
+537 EAGGL

-547 ASSPIPGALKEFV
+547 ASSPIPGALKEFIT
-560 SPDENEADMVFYYK
+560 PDENEANMVFYYK
-574 DHQAATVARIDAL
+574 DHQADTIRRMVAMAE
-587 AKEGIAAIEHDVPGL
+587 AGIKQIEAEVPGL

-624 HMIIIPAVMLIAFV
+624 HMIIIPSVMLLAFL

-652 MVLPMLFATLMTY
+652 MVLPMLFATVMTY
-665 AYMGAANIGINVNTV
+665 AYMGASGIGISVNTV

-706 RTHSIHRA
+706 ITRSIHKA

-729 AATLIAGVVLWIFMS
+729 AATLTAGVVMWIFLS

-764 IAAMLIVPAWCVVFR
+764 IAAMLIVPAWCVVFK
-779 PHFVVATHYDAD
+779 PHFLMATHYNED

-796 DEDALAPPSPAPR
+796 DDETDIAT
-809 AGAMPAG
+809 AMTGVATPQIGKA
-816 AAAGRDNSNDEEGQQ
+816 
-831 AAVNISPITTHA
+831 
-843 RSA
+843 